1 MFQNNLISK
10 TMSNNTSLDT
20 LNSALMDVINAL
32 KNPEAKQSDI
42 DRAKTIAD
50 LGKVM
55 VEGYKVK
62 AQVLNTIVTEF
73 PDSARE
79 MIRHSGI
86 ADVPALPAPR

>member
-1 MFQNNLISK
+1 
-10 TMSNNTSLDT
+10 MSNNTSLDT
-20 LNSALMDVINAL
+20 LNTALMDTINSL
-32 KNPEAKQSDI
+32 KNPECKQSDL
-42 DRAKTIAD
+42 DRAKAIAD

-79 MIRHSGI
+79 MIRTSGI

>member
-1 MFQNNLISK
+1 
-10 TMSNNTSLDT
+10 MSNNTSLDT
-20 LNSALMDVINAL
+20 LNSALMDTITAL
-32 KNPEAKQSDI
+32 KNPDCKQSDL
-42 DRAKTIAD
+42 DRAKSIAE

-79 MIRHSGI
+79 MIRTSGI

>member
-1 MFQNNLISK
+1 
-10 TMSNNTSLDT
+10 MSNNISLDT
-20 LNSALMDVINAL
+20 LNSALMDTINAL
-32 KNPEAKQSDI
+32 KNPDAKQSDI

>member
-1 MFQNNLISK
+1 MNN
-10 TMSNNTSLDT
+10 NNVSLDT
-20 LNSALMDVINAL
+20 LNSALLDTINDL
-32 KNPEAKQSDI
+32 RRHDAKQTDI
-42 DRAKTIAD
+42 DRAKAIAD

-62 AQVLNTIVTEF
+62 AQVLNTIVNDF

-86 ADVPALPAPR
+86 ADVPALPAAR